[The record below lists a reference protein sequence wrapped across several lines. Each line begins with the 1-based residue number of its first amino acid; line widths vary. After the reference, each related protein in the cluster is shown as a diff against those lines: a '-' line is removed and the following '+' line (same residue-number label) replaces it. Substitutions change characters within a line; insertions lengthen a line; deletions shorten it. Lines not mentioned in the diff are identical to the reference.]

1 MRAHVSDL
9 EISVVVPARNAARW
23 LAECLESIRA
33 ERPRE
38 IIVVDGCSTDNT
50 VEIAR
55 SMGARV
61 ISDEGRGLPAARM
74 LGVENACSDL
84 VAFIDPDVVLPPGA
98 LGGLLDE
105 FKACGYDG
113 LQFGLVSEAD
123 GPGYWG
129 AALAWHH
136 DHSRVRSWF
145 GVRATLMRRKVLLSV
160 AFDNTFRSGE
170 DIKLRIRLEEA
181 GYRLGISSITAVRH
195 RFLDTFGAARD
206 QWLQDGA
213 GLART
218 VRKHPGRAGWLVL
231 LPLLATIR
239 GAGLSLLH
247 APRFLAYWACFLVY
261 NYRSMFGELLRPP
274 GTGLS
279 VSGNAAWLTAA
290 RVAPMATGFLFW
302 AMAAIMLPPAQLG
315 MGSAVVAAAL
325 LSVHLGMLGVGPAT
339 LTLLPE
345 QSDGGRRLIASSLL
359 AVGISTVVLSGA
371 VAAVTYWLGSGV
383 GLAWNDPVIT
393 GMFTATALFAAV
405 AYQLDHV
412 CVAQERSDR
421 ALVRSLTQSL
431 VQLAVLVF
439 AMAAGIR
446 EVAVVV
452 VAVGAGALGSVVLG
466 LRQLNR
472 AGVSPDWKHGLR
484 VRPVLRLLKPGLPNH
499 ALMLA
504 DRAPRYLLPLIV
516 AATLGPAATASWYMA
531 WMMASAVFFFP
542 QSSGFSL
549 QTALAG
555 GRSRPGLVSSA
566 LKTSLALTFIG
577 GAMLLI
583 AGPYLL
589 GFLGPE
595 YAATAIL
602 LPVLVPALLL
612 GCVTQVYF
620 GLCRAQG
627 RLAEATAVAAFAAVL
642 VVGPASLGAHEFGL
656 LGVAALWSAAQ
667 ASAALIAIWRLR
679 KLTPATLP
687 AAGPNTPA
695 ASGARGF

>member
-1 MRAHVSDL
+1 MRRAGW
-9 EISVVVPARNAARW
+9 R
-23 LAECLESIRA
+23 ECLESIRA

-84 VAFIDPDVVLPPGA
+84 VALIDADVVLPPGA

-136 DHSRVRSWF
+136 NHSRVRSWF
-145 GVRATLMRRKVLLSV
+145 GVCATLMRRKVLLSV
-160 AFDNTFRSGE
+160 AFDDTFRSGE
-170 DIKLRIRLEEA
+170 DIELRIRLEDA
-181 GYRLGISSITAVRH
+181 GYRLGVSTTTAVRH
-195 RFLDTFGAARD
+195 RFMDTFGAARD

-239 GAGLSLLH
+239 GVGLSLLH

-279 VSGNAAWLTAA
+279 VGGNAAWLTAA

-325 LSVHLGMLGVGPAT
+325 LTVHLGMLGVGPAT

-359 AVGISTVVLSGA
+359 TVGVSTVVLSGA

-383 GLAWNDPVIT
+383 GVAWNDPVIT
-393 GMFTATALFAAV
+393 GMFAATALFAAV

-412 CVAQERSDR
+412 GVAQERSDR

-431 VQLAVLVF
+431 VQLAVLAF

-452 VAVGAGALGSVVLG
+452 G
-466 LRQLNR
+466 R
-472 AGVSPDWKHGLR
+472 W
-484 VRPVLRLLKPGLPNH
+484 
-499 ALMLA
+499 
-504 DRAPRYLLPLIV
+504 APAPWLV
-516 AATLGPAATASWYMA
+516 W
-531 WMMASAVFFFP
+531 
-542 QSSGFSL
+542 SSGCASSTV
-549 QTALAG
+549 QGCHRTG
-555 GRSRPGLVSSA
+555 STGSGSDRPC
-566 LKTSLALTFIG
+566 
-577 GAMLLI
+577 
-583 AGPYLL
+583 
-589 GFLGPE
+589 
-595 YAATAIL
+595 
-602 LPVLVPALLL
+602 
-612 GCVTQVYF
+612 GC
-620 GLCRAQG
+620 
-627 RLAEATAVAAFAAVL
+627 
-642 VVGPASLGAHEFGL
+642 
-656 LGVAALWSAAQ
+656 
-667 ASAALIAIWRLR
+667 
-679 KLTPATLP
+679 
-687 AAGPNTPA
+687 
-695 ASGARGF
+695 